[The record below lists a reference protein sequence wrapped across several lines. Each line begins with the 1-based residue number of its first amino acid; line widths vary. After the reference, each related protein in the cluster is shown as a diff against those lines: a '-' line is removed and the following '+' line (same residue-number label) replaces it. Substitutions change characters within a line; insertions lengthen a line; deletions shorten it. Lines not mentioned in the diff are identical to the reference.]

1 MTRSVSSIDAVRE
14 AVGSARVQGRS
25 IGLVPTMG
33 ALHDGHVSLIRA
45 ARAETGF
52 TVVSIFVNPAQ
63 FGPNEDFTRYPRP
76 IEKDLEICRTEA
88 VDLVFAPEVP
98 TIYPAEFRTFAEVQQ
113 LQDVLEGAS
122 RPGHFRGVTTVVLKL
137 LNIVQPDIA
146 YFGQKDAQQARIIQQ
161 MVRDLDLPVQLRICP
176 IVREPDG
183 LALSSRNQYLSPE
196 ERKHATVLYQVLQE
210 ARELIEAGEQDA
222 AALKLRLEA
231 RIRNTPGAVADYV
244 ALVSPDSFQPVHDLA
259 GDVLIAL
266 AVRFGRTRLIDN
278 LFLPARPP

>member
-1 MTRSVSSIDAVRE
+1 MTRAVSTIDALRE
-14 AVGSARVQGRS
+14 AVSSARRQGLPT
-25 IGLVPTMG
+25 GLVPTMG
-33 ALHDGHVSLIRA
+33 ALHEGHISLIRA

-76 IEKDLEICRTEA
+76 IEKDLQICRAES
-88 VDLVFAPEVP
+88 VDLVFAPEVG
-98 TIYPAEFRTFAEVQQ
+98 TIYPADFRTFVEVQH

-137 LNIVQPDIA
+137 FNIVQPDIA

-161 MVRDLDLPVQLRICP
+161 MVKDFDVPVRLRICP
-176 IVREPDG
+176 ILREPDG
-183 LALSSRNQYLSPE
+183 LALSSRNQYLNPE

-210 ARELIEAGEQDA
+210 ARARIEAGDQDA
-222 AALKLRLEA
+222 AALQLRLEA
-231 RIRNTPGAVADYV
+231 RIRGTPGAVVDYV
-244 ALVSPDSFQPVHDLA
+244 ALVNPDSFQPVHDLK

-278 LFLPARPP
+278 LLIRAH

>member
-1 MTRSVSSIDAVRE
+1 
-14 AVGSARVQGRS
+14 
-25 IGLVPTMG
+25 MG
-33 ALHDGHVSLIRA
+33 ALHDGHVSLIRG

-63 FGPNEDFTRYPRP
+63 FGPKEDFTSYPRP

-88 VDLVFAPEVP
+88 VDLVFAPEVQ
-98 TIYPAEFRTFAEVQQ
+98 TIYPADYRTFVEVQQ

-137 LNIVQPDIA
+137 LNIVQPDMA

-183 LALSSRNQYLSPE
+183 LALSSRNQYLSLE
-196 ERKHATVLYQVLQE
+196 ERKHATVLFQVLQE

-222 AALKLRLEA
+222 ATLKQRLEA
-231 RIRNTPGAVADYV
+231 RIRNTPGAVVDYI
-244 ALVSPDSFQPVHDLA
+244 ALVSPDSFQPVRDLA

-266 AVRFGRTRLIDN
+266 AVRFDRTRLIDN
-278 LFLPARPP
+278 LLLPARGRPFGRDGP